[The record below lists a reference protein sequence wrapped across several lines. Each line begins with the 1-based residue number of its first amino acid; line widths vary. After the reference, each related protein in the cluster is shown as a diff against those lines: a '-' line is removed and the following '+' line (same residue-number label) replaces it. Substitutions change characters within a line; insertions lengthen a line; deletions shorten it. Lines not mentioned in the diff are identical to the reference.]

1 MKKILFFL
9 LISLHAFSQVFE
21 VDSSF
26 KFEVVKKPIP
36 GYYPRVTQLPNG
48 LLHLKYDGNI
58 FNGNLSDTKS
68 YILDKEGN
76 VITKSPLDFELS
88 MYGGFVTNDSKFIFR
103 QYSKYPVYKLYKYL
117 LNGELDPNFDFPL
130 SVSGAYN
137 TFLLPDNKF
146 MLEYINNR
154 LCQYAIYD
162 ENGKFLKELD
172 LAQFGISKG
181 KLRIENLVYNRLN
194 ELFLLL
200 RDEDGTS
207 IIKTTS
213 DFKID
218 KVFSKI
224 LYVPENQLN
233 YSIKIEISNNN
244 LLLFRANSDRKKNLF
259 QKYDQKGTKIQE
271 TEFDFITEYDSYS
284 NPQIYIQNDKSID
297 LIFYNNS
304 HVKILPDGRL
314 DSLYYKNEK
323 QKNISFLHAFA
334 DGTYWVIQNKSE
346 LIQKMYANGIMD
358 LSFRISLQKEIVLYP
373 YEIKKLANNN
383 YLVDFTWSPSFHDP
397 YQPRYSSP
405 FNCIRLYNSKHQF
418 VQEIYDSKTKWEID
432 SDKNSFFLRGDG
444 KFIKIDSSLKMST
457 SVDSIDLI
465 NKETETTKVK
475 TIVEQ
480 KYNYV
485 YKIEQSK
492 STNESLIRRQR
503 NSTGKYDSFTIIAY
517 NFENISTI
525 NDGRIAVVATI
536 GSKLDSLSIDI
547 YMANG
552 QRDESVKR
560 ILLPKRIEYVSN
572 TISIEYKNGFI
583 VTITLLSYSGYLR
596 TIFLRYNVD
605 GSFDEKYQ
613 SNFFTGAQYRQFQPD
628 GSIYVSSG
636 GLEQTGYNAFYKILP
651 NGKLDS
657 SVAVKGVFALFD
669 FTFFDKNTI
678 YSVCQNTLRRFIKNP
693 SLGDNFFIL
702 KELPTA
708 ITWEYNGVLKIN
720 YKTNL
725 KNLKIVVTG
734 DGVLKDS
741 VIILTQKRA
750 GNIKLE
756 IFDEKNNVLATRII
770 ALVKSRP
777 DFIYDLPSITN
788 TSKPFI
794 FTAKSTSNLP
804 VKVLVNYYPFGNKSI
819 IFPEFKRY
827 YEINLVSEG
836 NEQYERIEST
846 FLVQVFE
853 EPLANEPEESLIYY
867 PNPVKEKLFV
877 QANKLTIDNFKL
889 FTTDGQEIPITMVKS
904 LDRYEISLRN
914 TPPGLYILQA
924 NTQTKR
930 FTYRI
935 VVD

>member
-1 MKKILFFL
+1 MKKILLLL
-9 LISLHAFSQVFE
+9 LISLHALSQVFE

-657 SVAVKGVFALFD
+657 TVAVKGVNILFD
-669 FTFFDKNTI
+669 FTFFDENTI
-678 YSVCQNTLRRFIKNP
+678 YSICENTLRRFIKNP
-693 SLGDNFFIL
+693 SL
-702 KELPTA
+702 TA
-708 ITWEYNGVLKIN
+708 KYFYLTEIPSQIPWDYTGVLSVK
-720 YKTNL
+720 YSTSL

-734 DGVLKDS
+734 DGILEGS
-741 VIILTQKRA
+741 VIIPTAKGY
-750 GNIKLE
+750 GNIRLE
-756 IFDEKNNVLATRII
+756 IFDEFNKVLA
-770 ALVKSRP
+770 SRSINIKRVTP
-777 DFIYDLPSITN
+777 SFIYEIPSLKN
-788 TSKPFI
+788 TSPPFT
-794 FTAKSTSNLP
+794 FTAQSTSNLP
-804 VKVLVNYYPFGNKSI
+804 VKVFANYNIGGDRSI
-819 IFPEFKRY
+819 IYPDTEKCIEVFF
-827 YEINLVSEG
+827 VSEE
-836 NEQYERIEST
+836 NEQYERIEKKLYISIWQES
-846 FLVQVFE
+846 VI
-853 EPLANEPEESLIYY
+853 NEPKINLIFY
-867 PNPVKEKLFV
+867 PNPVKDKLIVETTTLDIF
-877 QANKLTIDNFKL
+877 DFKL
-889 FTTDGQEIPITMVKS
+889 ITTDGREMPILVGRS
-904 LDRYEISLRN
+904 YGRSDISFQN